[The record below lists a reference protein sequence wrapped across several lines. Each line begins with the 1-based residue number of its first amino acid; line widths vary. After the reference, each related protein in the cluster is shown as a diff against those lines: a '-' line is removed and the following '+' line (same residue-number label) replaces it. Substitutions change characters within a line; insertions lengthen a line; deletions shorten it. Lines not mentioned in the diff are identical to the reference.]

1 MSGNTINAKFVLEG
15 EREYR
20 EALNE
25 INAGL
30 KVNYAQMGLVNAQY
44 AAAGQSQDALR
55 AKSEALANTILSQR
69 DKVAL
74 LTAKLKDSVDKT
86 GEGSKAS
93 MNYQTALLKAQT
105 TLQKMES
112 QQEAYTQAL
121 KDSSSSMTSLS
132 DVINGA
138 MDTLGISVPPAL
150 QGVIDKLDGVS
161 ASGAALIGILGA
173 SATALAK
180 LTVNTAQTVD
190 DLLTLSST
198 SGISTDALQEFSY
211 MADLVD
217 TSVDTIN
224 GSITKMIR
232 NMATARDGSGD
243 AAEAFSQLHVRITD
257 ARGQLRDSTDVFLD
271 VVDKLGRVQNATERD
286 ALAMQIFGRSAR
298 DLNPLIEAGSDRL
311 KELAEQAHDVGYVMD
326 SNTLQSFGALQDE
339 LDEMSKQSEALK
351 NSLALAL
358 LPVLTS
364 LFSTI
369 SSIPVPVL
377 KTLIVLTTTITTL
390 VLLVKTVMEVSAA
403 VKGVQTLFSPANAAM
418 LKTTAIVLGV
428 VAALIALGVII
439 AVLSGKSSQLTSA
452 MDSVGSSVN
461 SLSSQVTATQQSY
474 PRNATGTRFWRG
486 GQTLVGEN
494 GPEIVELPRGSRIY
508 KTGSGPDSGVG
519 YVDNS
524 QYIFRVDNVDTY
536 VKIER
541 RLRRERQS
549 RRMGYVEV

>member
-74 LTAKLKDSVDKT
+74 LAAKLKDSVDKT

-180 LTVNTAQTVD
+180 LTVNTAAAAD

-198 SGISTDALQEFSY
+198 SGMSTDTLQEFAY

-217 TSVDTIN
+217 TSVDTVT
-224 GSITKMIR
+224 GSLTKLIR
-232 NMATARDGSGD
+232 NMNTARNGTGD
-243 AAEAFSQLHVRITD
+243 AATAFAQLGVRFTD
-257 ARGQLRDSTDVFLD
+257 ARGQLRDSNEVFLE
-271 VVDKLGRVQNATERD
+271 VIDKLGRVRNETERD
-286 ALAMQIFGRSAR
+286 AYSMSLFGRSAR

-311 KELAEQAHDVGYVMD
+311 RELAEQAHDVGYVMD

-358 LPVLTS
+358 LPILTS
-364 LFSTI
+364 LFQTI

-377 KTLIVLTTTITTL
+377 KTLIILTTTITTL
-390 VLLVKTVMEVSAA
+390 VLLVKTVMEVSTA
-403 VKGVQTLFSPANAAM
+403 VKGVQTLFNPANTAM

-439 AVLSGKSSQLTSA
+439 AVLSGQSSQLTSA

-461 SLSSQVTATQQSY
+461 SLSSQVTATQHNY
-474 PRNATGTRFWRG
+474 PRNATGTSFWRG
-486 GQTLVGEN
+486 GQTLVGEH
-494 GPEIVELPRGSRIY
+494 GPEIVDLPRGSRIY
-508 KTGSGPDSGVG
+508 KTGSGPESGG
-519 YVDNS
+519 SFVDNS